1 MASGSPDKNEQCT
14 EERGKSYGTIVVES
28 GGHAIMGDVI
38 HDNRFNGGVHFHYHL
53 QDIRALHRA
62 ITDRQPGAS
71 SSSEREKVLAQLEAL
86 ARVLQQAE
94 QLEVGIDGVGRGRA
108 ETLHALATSTSLTL
122 KDFLGKVEDL
132 DRFDPNTGEDERA
145 RESSKRTGVAQYE
158 LRKLQ
163 QYLTVQMLCI
173 NGMLSCMQ

>member
-1 MASGSPDKNEQCT
+1 MTSGSPDKNEQCT
-14 EERGKSYGTIVVES
+14 EEQGKSYGTIVVES
-28 GGHAIMGDVI
+28 GGHAILGD
-38 HDNRFNGGVHFHYHL
+38 
-53 QDIRALHRA
+53 DIRALHRA
-62 ITDRQPGAS
+62 ITDRQPDAS
-71 SSSEREKVLAQLEAL
+71 SSSEREKVLTQLETL

-94 QLEVGIDGVGRGRA
+94 QLEVGIDSVSRGRA

-132 DRFDPNTGEDERA
+132 DRFDPNTGEDERV
-145 RESSKRTGVAQYE
+145 RESSKRTELAPWE